1 MMKATTGTEDM
12 EGMAAMVLYSSP
24 LPAFHD
30 LEDYA

>member
-12 EGMAAMVLYSSP
+12 EGMAAMVLYFPP
-24 LPAFHD
+24 LPAFYE